1 MPATR
6 VKDTL
11 PPAPAKKTTA
21 AAKRAGATATAAA
34 PAKLAAKKAAANKNA
49 KTNAARPPPPVQPRQ
64 KRSLPQQ
71 PVEEDKEEVLP
82 PLPPRAKRQKTVQ
95 KEAHPA
101 PGAQAAPAK
110 KAVSALEKQRKAE
123 EKEKEKQR
131 QKSEY
136 SFSSGNYS
144 LFSSQIC
151 LAEIQEANAK
161 LKASEQQDESD
172 GSLPEDRA
180 QRPLRRL
187 SRQRPAM
194 DSDEAEMAEEFQQ
207 DLPQQ
212 PAASAPSPVVD
223 AEEVEAGEDEDEEQV
238 EDPDRSTVTQQQQEA
253 PKPVDDDL
261 QEEERDEENVIE
273 GDNLWK
279 GSELVGD
286 NDGEDE
292 EDGDGAG
299 SRQSSRS
306 QSVALSAS
314 GNSDQKN
321 KQRLQDFTN
330 CLSYR
335 LADGGN
341 KLFRAVISL
350 SNGFP
355 TLQEKDNIC
364 WKAAL
369 DACSFDKILTQR
381 AKHLEANDA
390 GEWDRIINYIWSASW
405 AMRGDIKRY
414 CAAPVC
420 AALRLEELQTTLGP
434 EGMRSSVEWVS
445 LEPYKVSKPFAFG
458 GLDLENRTYDKA
470 LNHNTPLVKVVI
482 LSVWFRKK
490 NDPEAVKWLDEF
502 KKCPLPLIALCLA
515 VIKNIISEYRTGY
528 HTSIK
533 FSEPLYRQR
542 YLSHLK
548 RLEVLEG
555 RAPTHVKN
563 MRRQLWN
570 DVLDSTAYRHL
581 KDEDDQTVIQAMEEE
596 TDFNM
601 LEAAAVV
608 AGPK

>member
-6 VKDTL
+6 SKDAL
-11 PPAPAKKTTA
+11 PPAPAKKNPA
-21 AAKRAGATATAAA
+21 AAKRAGATATTAA
-34 PAKLAAKKAAANKNA
+34 PAKPAAKKAAANKNA
-49 KTNAARPPPPVQPRQ
+49 KTNAARPPPPAQARQ

-71 PVEEDKEEVLP
+71 PVEEDEDEDEDEVLP
-82 PLPPRAKRQKTVQ
+82 PPPPRAKRQKTVQ

-110 KAVSALEKQRKAE
+110 KAASASASALEKQRRAE
-123 EKEKEKQR
+123 EKEREKQK
-131 QKSEY
+131 QKK
-136 SFSSGNYS
+136 
-144 LFSSQIC
+144 
-151 LAEIQEANAK
+151 IQEANAK

-172 GSLPEDRA
+172 GSLPGDGA

-187 SRQRPAM
+187 RRQRPTM

-207 DLPQQ
+207 DLPEQ

-223 AEEVEAGEDEDEEQV
+223 VDAGEAGAEDDEEQV
-238 EDPDRSTVTQQQQEA
+238 EDPDRRTVTQQQEEA
-253 PKPVDDDL
+253 PEPVDDDL
-261 QEEERDEENVIE
+261 QEDGEEEENQEE
-273 GDNLWK
+273 GENLWK

-286 NDGEDE
+286 NEDDE
-292 EDGDGAG
+292 EDDNGAG

-321 KQRLQDFTN
+321 KQRLQDFSN
-330 CLSYR
+330 RLSYR
-335 LADGGN
+335 LADAGN

-355 TLQEKDNIC
+355 TLQEKDDVC

-369 DACSFDKILTQR
+369 DASSFDKILTQR
-381 AKHLEANDA
+381 AKHLEANNA
-390 GEWDRIINYIWSASW
+390 GERDRIINYIWSASW

-414 CAAPVC
+414 CAAPVR

-434 EGMRSSVEWVS
+434 EGMKS
-445 LEPYKVSKPFAFG
+445 LVDWLSPEPYKASKPFAFG

-515 VIKNIISEYRTGY
+515 VIENVISEYRTGF
-528 HTSIK
+528 HVNIK

-548 RLEVLEG
+548 RLEFLEG

-596 TDFNM
+596 TDFSM